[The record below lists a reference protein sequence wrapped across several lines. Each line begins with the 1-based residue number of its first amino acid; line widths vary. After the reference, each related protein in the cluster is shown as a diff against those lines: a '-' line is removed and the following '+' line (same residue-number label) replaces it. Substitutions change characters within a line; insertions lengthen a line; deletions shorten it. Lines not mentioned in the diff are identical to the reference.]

1 MTGPWWRFPDV
12 EQTLA
17 VLLEALVGGELHT
30 GTETPADLDKK
41 MPFIRV
47 IRPPGGGFSDAVN
60 DYATVEID
68 VFHTNYHS
76 GAKPLAERVRQ
87 FLTTQKH
94 RLGPAVIDT
103 ITCTSSPGEL
113 PWAPGI
119 RRVGAT
125 YQTVARRYRA
135 DT

>member
-1 MTGPWWRFPDV
+1 M
-12 EQTLA
+12 EETLA
-17 VLLEALVGGELHT
+17 VLLEPLAGGELHT
-30 GTETPADLDKK
+30 GTETPADLDKRL
-41 MPFIRV
+41 PFIRV
-47 IRPPGGGFSDAVN
+47 VRPPGGFSDQHTEYVTVN
-60 DYATVEID
+60 ID
-68 VFHTNYHS
+68 VFHSNYRS

-103 ITCTSSPGEL
+103 IVCTSGPGEM